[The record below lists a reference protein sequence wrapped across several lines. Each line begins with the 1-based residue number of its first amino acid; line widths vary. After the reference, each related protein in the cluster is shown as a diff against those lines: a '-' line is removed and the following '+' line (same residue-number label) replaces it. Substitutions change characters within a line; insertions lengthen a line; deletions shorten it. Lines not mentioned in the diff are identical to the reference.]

1 MSSQGRQLFAEELHG
16 LGFDPELVEDSET
29 MISFDYVIPNGPRC
43 GEQVRLGLEV
53 PPNFPVEPPH
63 GPHYRPTI
71 LRGRDIAGVHENLA
85 FGPDWDHWSRPH
97 PRWNL
102 TDRSVKAY
110 MRHLRSLNEELPGQ
124 LAHVA

>member
-1 MSSQGRQLFAEELHG
+1 MSSQGRTLFAEGLHG
-16 LGFDPELVEDSET
+16 LGFDPELVEGSET
-29 MISFDYVIPNGPRC
+29 MIEFGYVIPNGPRS

-53 PPNFPVEPPH
+53 PENFPVEPPH

-71 LRGRDIAGVHENLA
+71 LRGRGIAGVHENLA
-85 FGPDWDHWSRPH
+85 FGCEWDHWSRPH

-102 TDRSVKAY
+102 TDRSVGAY
-110 MRHLRSLNEELPGQ
+110 LRHLRTLNEELPGQ